1 MPPYACSAELRP
13 RQLAAPPR
21 AWPLGGCGFEDTI
34 SRIVFAHVAYAY
46 APPPPPSPPSNG
58 CVRRRPASSS
68 SVSCAHGHRSTHRPE
83 LARRPRCVSQPPP
96 RVSTPRLC
104 PPRVPSLPHLC
115 HRPGT
120 RAPAPSRIACSLSCS
135 AAGYDAVETTE
146 AGWTLEQLKGA
157 GCTPKELRKAGHSAT
172 AMRVVGFEIE
182 HLKRCA
188 ATSSA
193 PPPLSP
199 PRPHPGPGVSHHI

>member
-1 MPPYACSAELRP
+1 MPSARALATALVSSPWNACA
-13 RQLAAPPR
+13 R
-21 AWPLGGCGFEDTI
+21 AFSD
-34 SRIVFAHVAYAY
+34 
-46 APPPPPSPPSNG
+46 
-58 CVRRRPASSS
+58 
-68 SVSCAHGHRSTHRPE
+68 
-83 LARRPRCVSQPPP
+83 
-96 RVSTPRLC
+96 RVL
-104 PPRVPSLPHLC
+104 
-115 HRPGT
+115 
-120 RAPAPSRIACSLSCS
+120 SLSRS

-188 ATSSA
+188 A
-193 PPPLSP
+193 PPLLPYHAP